1 MAFRSGF
8 VAIIGRANVGKSTLL
23 NALVGHKLAIVSAKP
38 HTTRHKLLGVLH
50 GEGFQAALLD
60 TPGYLSHGRDQ
71 LDVAMARQIAT
82 AFADADVV
90 VLVAEARPPGDVER
104 DFIAQIKS
112 PKTPAILAINKIDRV
127 SKSRL
132 LPIIEH
138 YAAAHDFKAIVPV
151 SALKDDGL
159 DVLLEQV
166 VAALPEQEPIF
177 PPEHLT
183 DRPPEFLMAEII
195 REKVF
200 ALYRDEVPYD
210 VAVEVEAYET
220 RSGDA
225 PDLLQAIVHVGAA
238 SQKRVL
244 IGHGGEAIK
253 QVGIDARP
261 EIEALAGR
269 RVFVELWVKVS
280 PAWRKKAGFVQR
292 TLQP

>member
-8 VAIIGRANVGKSTLL
+8 VAIVGRANVGKSTLL

-50 GEGFQAALLD
+50 GDGFQAALLD
-60 TPGYLSHGRDQ
+60 TPGYLSLGRDQ

-112 PKTPAILAINKIDRV
+112 TKTPAVLAINKIDLV
-127 SKSRL
+127 SKTRL
-132 LPIIEH
+132 LPVIER
-138 YAAAHDFKAIVPV
+138 YVAEHDFAAIVPV
-151 SALKDDGL
+151 SALTDDGL
-159 DVLLEQV
+159 DVLLEEV
-166 VAALPEQEPIF
+166 VALLAEQEPIF

-220 RSGDA
+220 RSGEA
-225 PDLLQAIVHVGAA
+225 PDLLQATVHVGSA

-244 IGHGGEAIK
+244 IGRGGEAIK
-253 QVGIDARP
+253 QVGVDARP

-269 RVFVELWVKVS
+269 RVFVELWVKIS
-280 PAWRKKAGFVQR
+280 PAWRKKAGFIQR